1 MSRTEKS
8 YLLIEFNSHTF
19 KLNYTKR
26 KKNTALKIN
35 IFVRRNIY
43 RCNQKY
49 LSLQMLRHTHEK
61 TIFGAANCSWS
72 QGCEI

>member
-8 YLLIEFNSHTF
+8 NLLIEFNSHNF

-43 RCNQKY
+43 RCNQ
-49 LSLQMLRHTHEK
+49 LQK
-61 TIFGAANCSWS
+61 C
-72 QGCEI
+72 